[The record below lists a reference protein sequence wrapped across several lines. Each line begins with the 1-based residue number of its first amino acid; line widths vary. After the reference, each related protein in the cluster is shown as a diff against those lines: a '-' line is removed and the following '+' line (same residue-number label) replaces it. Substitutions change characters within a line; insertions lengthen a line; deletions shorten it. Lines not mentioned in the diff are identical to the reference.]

1 VSSRAHDGDSDAEV
15 LHLDARELPRS
26 TVVVGSR
33 YNERVGIRVALADD
47 NRVLRLCIRE
57 LLVRMQVEVVEA
69 ASGRELA
76 KLLADDRFDAV
87 IADVRMPDGG
97 GVDVLKERR
106 AAGDATAFVMM
117 TGAGDHAVAD
127 AQALPD
133 TAVLLKPFSREE
145 LRAALEGLGVVLPS

>member
-1 VSSRAHDGDSDAEV
+1 VA
-15 LHLDARELPRS
+15 
-26 TVVVGSR
+26 
-33 YNERVGIRVALADD
+33 IRVALADD

-57 LLVRMQVEVVEA
+57 LLARMHVDVVEA

-76 KLLADDRFDAV
+76 RILAAGRFDAV

-117 TGAGDHAVAD
+117 TGAGDHAVTA
-127 AQALPD
+127 AQSLPV
-133 TAVLLKPFSREE
+133 TAVLLKPFSRED
-145 LRAALEGLGVVLPS
+145 LRAALEQLGVVLPS

>member
-1 VSSRAHDGDSDAEV
+1 VSDI
-15 LHLDARELPRS
+15 DARELPRS

-33 YNERVGIRVALADD
+33 YNERLGIRVALADD

-76 KLLADDRFDAV
+76 TLLAEGRFDAV

-97 GVDVLKERR
+97 GVDVLKARR

-117 TGAGDHAVAD
+117 TGAGDHAVTD
-127 AQALPD
+127 AQALPG

-145 LRAALEGLGVVLPS
+145 LRAALEKLGVVLPG

>member
-1 VSSRAHDGDSDAEV
+1 VA
-15 LHLDARELPRS
+15 
-26 TVVVGSR
+26 
-33 YNERVGIRVALADD
+33 IRVALADD

-57 LLVRMQVEVVEA
+57 LLARMHVDVVEA

-76 KLLADDRFDAV
+76 RILADGHFDAV

-117 TGAGDHAVAD
+117 TGAGDHAVTD
-127 AQALPD
+127 AQALPV

-145 LRAALEGLGVVLPS
+145 LRAALEQLGVVLPSERPS

>member
-1 VSSRAHDGDSDAEV
+1 METRTGC

-33 YNERVGIRVALADD
+33 YNDRVGIRVALADD

-145 LRAALEGLGVVLPS
+145 LRAALEGLGIVLPR